1 MILNVGTRGSRLSII
16 QTEFVLKSLKTL
28 FPKLEFKIKVIKTMG
43 DVERRKPLFA
53 MDRKGIFEKEID
65 QALLRGEIDFAVH
78 SLKDVPTFDE
88 RGEIALAAIP
98 RRDSPL
104 EALISMDNVPL
115 KMLPKAATVGTS
127 SLRRMAQIKHLR
139 PDVEV
144 KPVRGNVDTR
154 IQKVKRGEVHAIVVA
169 VAGLERLGLKKLIT
183 EVFPP
188 ETLTPP
194 AGQGALAVVARKDRS
209 DIIEILSSIDHPP
222 TRAEV
227 MAERSLISA
236 MGGGCHF
243 PIGAYARVKGD
254 RLSLYSCILSVDGIH
269 RIEAS
274 AEAAIEEAEN
284 LGRRVASMLLERGA
298 EEIKALWREKYGVW

>member
-1 MILNVGTRGSRLSII
+1 M

-28 FPKLEFKIKVIKTMG
+28 FPKLEFKIKVIKTLG

-65 QALLRGEIDFAVH
+65 QALLQGEIDFAVH
-78 SLKDVPTFDE
+78 SLKDVPAFDE
-88 RGEIALAAIP
+88 KGEIVLAAIP

-104 EALISMDNVPL
+104 EALISRDNVPL

-139 PDVEV
+139 PDIEV
-144 KPVRGNVDTR
+144 KPMRGNVDTR

-169 VAGLERLGLKKLIT
+169 AAGLERLGLKNLIT

-209 DIIEILSSIDHPP
+209 DVMEILSSIDHPP

-227 MAERSLISA
+227 TAERSLISA
-236 MGGGCHF
+236 MEGGCHF
-243 PIGAYARVKGD
+243 PIGAYAHAKSD
-254 RLSLYSCILSVDGIH
+254 KLSLYGCVLSVDGLN

-274 AEAAIEEAEN
+274 AEAAIAEAEN
-284 LGRRVASMLLERGA
+284 LGRMVATMLLERGA
-298 EEIKALWREKYGVW
+298 EEIKASWREKYGVW

>member
-16 QTEFVLKSLKTL
+16 QTDFVLKSLKAL

-43 DVERRKPLFA
+43 DVERRKPLFT

-88 RGEIALAAIP
+88 QCEIVLAAIP
-98 RRDSPL
+98 KRDSPL
-104 EALISMDNVPL
+104 EALISRDNVPL
-115 KMLPKAATVGTS
+115 KMLPKTATVGTS

-139 PDVEV
+139 PDIKV
-144 KPVRGNVDTR
+144 KPIRGNVDTR
-154 IQKVKRGEVHAIVVA
+154 IQKIKRGEVHAIVVA
-169 VAGLERLGLKKLIT
+169 AAGLERLELKNLIT

-194 AGQGALAVVARKDRS
+194 AGQGALAVVARKDRN
-209 DIIEILSSIDHPP
+209 DIIEILSRIDHPL

-227 MAERSLISA
+227 TAERTLISA
-236 MGGGCHF
+236 MEGGCHF
-243 PIGAYARVKGD
+243 PIGAYAHAKGD
-254 RLSLYSCILSVDGIH
+254 RISLYSCVLSVDGLNK
-269 RIEAS
+269 IEAT
-274 AEAAIEEAEN
+274 AEAAISEAEN
-284 LGRRVASMLLERGA
+284 LGIRVAHMLLERGA
-298 EEIKALWREKYGVW
+298 EEIKASWREKYGVW